1 MADNQGT
8 CISVDCSGRRF
19 NREGDI
25 SKNDE
30 RNTYFMVR
38 DIVQRE
44 IDKYLEEMHFCI
56 LGKGTWRELNG
67 LKTDGYSMPKCQ
79 HASTALL

>member
-1 MADNQGT
+1 
-8 CISVDCSGRRF
+8 
-19 NREGDI
+19 
-25 SKNDE
+25 
-30 RNTYFMVR
+30 MVR